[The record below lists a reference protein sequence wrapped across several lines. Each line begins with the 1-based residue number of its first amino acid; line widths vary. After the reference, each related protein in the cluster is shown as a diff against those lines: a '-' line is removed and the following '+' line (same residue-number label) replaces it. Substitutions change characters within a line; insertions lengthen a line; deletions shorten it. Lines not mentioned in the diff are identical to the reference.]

1 MTAHE
6 SSDKYWVGIRN
17 SIEEDEELQ
26 ENFREKLA
34 SVLVSDTAG
43 RTASQSRPSIWEV
56 YMNVGS
62 DSDEEKRLNQSLYQ
76 AGRRF
81 LEELK
86 GTDPELTMPRRFV
99 KPDSLAV
106 AYFVKAAEQIQV
118 LRREIP
124 KHERLHPASVGT
136 KYDCKRLSDILKTY
150 TANDGDELKS
160 RASLGERRARRRA
173 SRLSQSQGVHES
185 PERPVQTSDSVPL
198 SGSLPRGFRG
208 SNPAS
213 VPRDHPGSEP
223 RRSSSFPN
231 RRTSVDT
238 DLRESVLR
246 ANVQPSLYSR
256 EPYGTRRGRYG
267 LPPVVQ
273 QIRPVFISTPETSRE
288 RPPHHRSREYSPP
301 GRVHYEYGGSRT
313 FRTGPRIPAGK
324 VYVVQERRFPETDP
338 RTDTPVSSRSS
349 REASPEEYGTYACI
363 TPAKSQRRSKGRSSM
378 PSVSPPVSRSR
389 AASPPASFFVSYLD
403 IPHKFYEGCVRAMG
417 TAMGYD
423 TRGECTIANSRTDS

>member
-6 SSDKYWVGIRN
+6 SSDKYWVGVRN

-34 SVLVSDTAG
+34 SELVSDTAG
-43 RTASQSRPSIWEV
+43 RTASQPRPSIWEV

-86 GTDPELTMPRRFV
+86 GTDPELTMSRRFV
-99 KPDSLAV
+99 KPNSSAV

-118 LRREIP
+118 LRHEIP

-150 TANDGDELKS
+150 TANNGDELKR

-173 SRLSQSQGVHES
+173 SKLSQSQGVHES
-185 PERPVQTSDSVPL
+185 PERPVDTSDSVP
-198 SGSLPRGFRG
+198 SRGSLPHGFRG

-213 VPRDHPGSEP
+213 VHRDHPSSLP
-223 RRSSSFPN
+223 RLSSFPN
-231 RRTSVDT
+231 SRTSVDT

-246 ANVQPSLYSR
+246 ANLHPSLCSR
-256 EPYGTRRGRYG
+256 EPYETRRGRYG
-267 LPPVVQ
+267 PPPVVQ
-273 QIRPVFISTPETSRE
+273 QVRPVFSSTPETSRE
-288 RPPHHRSREYSPP
+288 RPPNHQSREDSPP

-338 RTDTPVSSRSS
+338 RRDTPVSSRSS
-349 REASPEEYGTYACI
+349 REGSPEEYGTYACI

-378 PSVSPPVSRSR
+378 PSVSPPVSQSR

-403 IPHKFYEGCVRAMG
+403 IPHKFYEGCVRAMA

-423 TRGECTIANSRTDS
+423 TRGECTIANSRTHS